1 MEGGEQSDPVPPE
14 QQPRRININPM
25 ELLLGALMA
34 SSGDEKWY
42 KAERISRKALQEK
55 YPNASRFCKTDGNI
69 AAIDFGTTF
78 CSLAFVTGIEVP
90 SASESANGHPTAPD
104 NKGDAVG
111 TIKLNKYF
119 ARVPTAI
126 LLKGVKPESTTATV
140 SSRDDSIPGG
150 ISRTCDYKIVAF
162 GYDAMTELYNI
173 RPNQRA
179 NYLYFERFKMKLQQD
194 EVSPH

>member
-1 MEGGEQSDPVPPE
+1 MERGEQSDPVPPE
-14 QQPRRININPM
+14 QQPQPRRININPM

-55 YPNASRFCKTDGNI
+55 YPNASRFRKTDGNI

-90 SASESANGHPTAPD
+90 SAGESANGHPTAAD
-104 NKGDAVG
+104 NQGDAVS
-111 TIKLNKYF
+111 TIRLNKYF

-126 LLKGVKPESTTATV
+126 LLKESTTAI
-140 SSRDDSIPGG
+140 SSRDDSIPSG
-150 ISRTCDYKIVAF
+150 ISRTCDYEIVAF
-162 GYDAMTELYNI
+162 GYDAMTKLCDI

-194 EVSPH
+194 KVSPHY